1 MKPQLPNLLLLG
13 AAAAALTSV
22 ASAQSIVY
30 RETFSNTGNA
40 NVSYGNIGWN
50 LYWNQSGTSTTAGTA
65 VNRTNPGTTG
75 NPGNL
80 TGAAVNFTA
89 VAGAATTNIG
99 QQQAGSG
106 TGFAFVGATDV
117 TAAFAFTTE
126 YNGTSAITT
135 SNIQSIS
142 FVQGNSAA
150 ATFRA
155 AVQVGGTWYVT
166 ASQSGNTMT
175 AAQFAGTLNP
185 YVAGQG
191 VALTFDLTSASWS
204 ALDFT
209 PGSALSV
216 GASTTLP
223 TGTVTAFGYFV
234 TMAGGTTVRVDDF
247 SVSVI
252 PEPSSFAALAGLAGL
267 GMAASR
273 RRRR

>member
-1 MKPQLPNLLLLG
+1 MKPHLPKLLLVGG
-13 AAAAALTSV
+13 AAAASLASV
-22 ASAQSIVY
+22 ASAQSIAY
-30 RETFSNTGNA
+30 LETFGNSTSNA
-40 NVSYGNIGWN
+40 SYGSVGWN
-50 LYWNQSGTSTTAGTA
+50 LYWNQSGTGTTAGTA

-75 NPGNL
+75 NPGTL

-89 VAGAATTNIG
+89 VAGAATANIG
-99 QQQAGSG
+99 QEQPGSG
-106 TGFAFVGATDV
+106 TGFAFVGATNV

-126 YNGTSAITT
+126 YNGASAITT

-175 AAQFAGTLNP
+175 AAQFAGSLDP

-204 ALDFT
+204 ALNFT

-216 GASTTLP
+216 GTSATLP